1 MHPLPSIVSFFSIA
15 CGISMITLAALVQT
29 PLPKDDLQAY
39 GKCTQLHPQRYCAIT
54 HAPSKVTM
62 GKN

>member
-1 MHPLPSIVSFFSIA
+1 
-15 CGISMITLAALVQT
+15 MITLAALVQT

-39 GKCTQLHPQRYCAIT
+39 SKCTQIHPQRYCAIT
-54 HAPSKVTM
+54 YAPSKATM

>member
-39 GKCTQLHPQRYCAIT
+39 NKCTGLHPQRYCAIT
-54 HAPSKVTM
+54 YAPSKATM

>member
-39 GKCTQLHPQRYCAIT
+39 GKCTQLHPERYCAIT
-54 HAPSKVTM
+54 YAPSRATM

>member
-29 PLPKDDLQAY
+29 PLPEDDLQAY
-39 GKCTQLHPQRYCAIT
+39 GKCTQLHPERYCAT
-54 HAPSKVTM
+54 TYAPSKATM